1 MQGKAKGMV
10 RGRKNQDEMTRPS
23 TLIHYDACAASEGTQ
38 EIPTHGIPSPHHS
51 PGPALSVDSA
61 AALTPIIGVVRKSS
75 SEQQARV
82 QHFGKGKASSKWSNG
97 TGKTECIEI
106 KCKQKKQVA
115 RERAT
120 AGNKKHEENGM
131 P

>member
-1 MQGKAKGMV
+1 MV

-23 TLIHYDACAASEGTQ
+23 KSIPYDAWAASEGTQ

-82 QHFGKGKASSKWSNG
+82 QHFGKGKASSKWSNA
-97 TGKTECIEI
+97 TGKKECIEI
-106 KCKQKKQVA
+106 KCKRKREVA
-115 RERAT
+115 RERAAT
-120 AGNKKHEENGM
+120 GNKKHDENKR